1 MKDTFD
7 ASRICYYIDEIL
19 IVCKNA
25 DELVADGE
33 TYNTFSNGKPVTGRW
48 IKIIAFDASTKAQD
62 PSLFHHIINMIEKD
76 EKNLNS

>member
-7 ASRICYYIDEIL
+7 ASRVCYYIDEKL

-33 TYNTFSNGKPVTGRW
+33 TYNSFSNGTPVTGRW
-48 IKIIAFDASTKAQD
+48 IKIIAFDATTKAQD
-62 PSLFHHIINMIEKD
+62 PSLFHQIISMIHID
-76 EKNLNS
+76 EIC